1 MHPVIYPVPAWL
13 HDHHLGGRAI
23 VPAVESMRIMARALA
38 DLHPAWRPNCVLD
51 ARFLRLIAVDRQER
65 ELEFFLELEEGA
77 ETTRLALWRRLAVK
91 GMRRSLLCADLFVRR
106 EETRAGQ
113 PPEPLAAKRVV
124 AASRLYRELVPFG
137 PAFQSLEGELWLAGD
152 RAGGTVRALRI
163 GEGAG
168 QGADWLGSPFPLDGA
183 MHVACVHGQERA
195 NFVPFP
201 VAFRRRRIHV
211 PTRPGE
217 RYRVLARLCRQE
229 ADSLEYDLWLM
240 SETGLCEEL
249 QGLVMRDVSAG
260 RLKPPAWWQASAKSG
275 GADR

>member
-1 MHPVIYPVPAWL
+1 MHPVVYPVPAWL
-13 HDHHLGGRAI
+13 HDHHLGGRTI

-38 DLHPAWRPNCVLD
+38 ALQPAWRPNCVLD
-51 ARFLRLIAVDRQER
+51 ARFLRLIEVARQER
-65 ELEFFLELEEGA
+65 ELAFFLELEEGA
-77 ETTRLALWRRLAVK
+77 ETTRLALWRPLAVK
-91 GMRRSLLCADLFVRR
+91 NMRRSLLCAELFVHR
-106 EETRAGQ
+106 EKTRASQ

-124 AASRLYRELVPFG
+124 AASRLYQELVPFG
-137 PAFQSLEGELWLAGD
+137 PAFQSLEGEIWLAGD
-152 RAGGTVRALRI
+152 RAGATVRALRV
-163 GEGAG
+163 EERQG
-168 QGADWLGSPFPLDGA
+168 QGAEWLGSPFPLDGA
-183 MHVACVHGQERA
+183 MHVACVHGQKRA

-229 ADSLEYDLWLM
+229 ADSLEYDLWLL

-260 RLKPPAWWQASAKSG
+260 RLKPPAWWQAPADGCK
-275 GADR
+275 ADR